1 VWGFFFLFI
10 PKIYNRKNNIY
21 DVFYGF
27 YAEGFDLM
35 NGIKALMRIQKFR
48 VKRGRVDEWLIGI
61 LEGFFMP
68 SVRLHLVCGFFM

>member
-1 VWGFFFLFI
+1 
-10 PKIYNRKNNIY
+10 
-21 DVFYGF
+21 
-27 YAEGFDLM
+27 M